1 MKKTLQILF
10 ITLIFNSLAI
20 SQNNTDYQ
28 LKTVKLLNQ
37 ITTYKRDLVEE
48 LIKTKVLSSKSKYRP
63 YLRSWKFIK
72 SISFLG
78 GVITSYGVNDFE
90 EWVGCCP
97 GLIGVELEI
106 TNATPYLVEKYCKDY
121 GCEFTFYDQKC
132 TITFPMNDDE

>member
-1 MKKTLQILF
+1 MI
-10 ITLIFNSLAI
+10 ICDCSLSQAVKAI
-20 SQNNTDYQ
+20 PISCKP
-28 LKTVKLLNQ
+28 L
-37 ITTYKRDLVEE
+37 DL
-48 LIKTKVLSSKSKYRP
+48 P
-63 YLRSWKFIK
+63 IK

-121 GCEFTFYDQKC
+121 GCEFTFYDQKFLC
-132 TITFPMNDDE
+132 IIYIKMNFEKKHFL